1 MINLIKK
8 YREVIFYVIFGVAT
22 TAVNWI
28 VYTVCIK
35 VFSLEMTLSNALA
48 WIVAVLFAFVTNKIF
63 VFESKDKSIGTVLKE
78 GVSFI
83 GSRAATGALEILL
96 PTLLFKFGLN
106 QSFLGIDGFWA
117 KAFVSV
123 LVIIL
128 NYVFSKLIV
137 FRKKK

>member
-1 MINLIKK
+1 MINQIKK
-8 YREVIFYVIFGVAT
+8 YREIILYVIFGAAT
-22 TAVNWI
+22 TAINWI

-48 WIVAVLFAFVTNKIF
+48 WIIAVLFAFVTNKIF
-63 VFESKDKSIGTVLKE
+63 VFESKDKSLGTILKE
-78 GVSFI
+78 GVSFF
-83 GSRAATGALEILL
+83 GSRVATGVLEIFL
-96 PTLLFKFGLN
+96 PTLLFKIGLN

>member
-1 MINLIKK
+1 
-8 YREVIFYVIFGVAT
+8 
-22 TAVNWI
+22 
-28 VYTVCIK
+28 
-35 VFSLEMTLSNALA
+35 MTLSNAIA
-48 WIVAVLFAFVTNKIF
+48 WIIAVLFAFVTNKIF
-63 VFESKDKSIGTVLKE
+63 VFESKDKSLATILKE

>member
-1 MINLIKK
+1 MINQIKK
-8 YREVIFYVIFGVAT
+8 YREIILYVIFGDAT

-48 WIVAVLFAFVTNKIF
+48 WIIAVLFAFVTNKIF
-63 VFESKDKSIGTVLKE
+63 VFESKDKSLGTILKE
-78 GVSFI
+78 GVSFF
-83 GSRAATGALEILL
+83 GSRVATGVLEIFL
-96 PTLLFKFGLN
+96 PTLLFKIGLD

>member
-1 MINLIKK
+1 MIDLIKK
-8 YREVIFYVIFGVAT
+8 YKEIILYVIFGAAT
-22 TAVNWI
+22 TAINWI

-35 VFSLEMTLSNALA
+35 VFSIEMTLSNALA
-48 WIVAVLFAFVTNKIF
+48 WIIAVLFAFVTNKIF
-63 VFESKDKSIGTVLKE
+63 VFESKDKSLGTILKE
-78 GVSFI
+78 GVSFF
-83 GSRAATGALEILL
+83 GSRVATGVLEIFL
-96 PTLLFKFGLN
+96 PTLLFKIGLD

>member
-1 MINLIKK
+1 MIDLIKK
-8 YREVIFYVIFGVAT
+8 YKEIILYVIFGAAT
-22 TAVNWI
+22 TAINWI

-48 WIVAVLFAFVTNKIF
+48 WIIAVLFAFVTNKVF
-63 VFESKDKSIGTVLKE
+63 VFESKDKSIVTILKE
-78 GVSFI
+78 GVSFF
-83 GSRAATGALEILL
+83 GSRVATGVLEIFL
-96 PTLLFKFGLN
+96 PTLLFKIGLD